1 MRNFL
6 ISLLFLVLL
15 SSCANKVTKGLH
27 ESMISQD
34 HVINPYFSDTQIDY
48 VYKMRMEVYGRFFG
62 GILIIKKLGDQ
73 EHRMVLTSEFGSK
86 IFDFSFKKGEFKKN
100 YILEELDKK
109 ILVNTLRDDLQ
120 LLVKEQ
126 GEVLKQFRT
135 EGLTLFQTDYLNRN
149 GYYYME
155 ASTRRIDEIAYA
167 SKRKKKMQILFED
180 IEEDLAKNITIE
192 HYTMKLNMEL
202 IYLEQK

>member
-1 MRNFL
+1 
-6 ISLLFLVLL
+6 
-15 SSCANKVTKGLH
+15 
-27 ESMISQD
+27 MISQD
-34 HVINPYFSDTQIDY
+34 LVINPYFSDPQIDY

-86 IFDFSFKKGEFKKN
+86 IFDFSFNKGEFKKN
-100 YILEELDKK
+100 YILEDLDKK

-126 GEVLKQFRT
+126 GKVLKQFRI
-135 EGLTLFQTDYLNRN
+135 EDLTLFKTDYLNRN

-155 ASTRRIDEIAYA
+155 ASTGRIDEIAYA
-167 SKRKKKMQILFED
+167 SERKKKMQILFED